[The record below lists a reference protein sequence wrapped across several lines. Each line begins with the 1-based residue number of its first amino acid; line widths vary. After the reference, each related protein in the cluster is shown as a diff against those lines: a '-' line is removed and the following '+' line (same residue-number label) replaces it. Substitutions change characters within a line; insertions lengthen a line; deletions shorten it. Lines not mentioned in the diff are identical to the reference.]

1 MAATNVQ
8 AFPGDVTISSNLAV
22 DTNTLFV
29 DSVGNRVGIGTDA
42 PESLLHLSAATA
54 SADITDPIKLKI
66 HNRKLAADWS
76 ITQPWGLLEF
86 DTDDTGTAGR
96 GPVAG
101 IGCRFETS
109 SGGDS
114 SICFY
119 TDAATGNDT
128 VLGAANER
136 MCIDSDGLVGIGTSN
151 PQQKMHIHEPSGGQV
166 VLAITN
172 TDTGSTNNSGLHIG
186 LDGSENGFLFHKPN
200 TDFIFATNNTERM
213 RIDSDGNVGIGTNAP
228 ESILHLSAATASAD
242 ITDPIKLKIHNRT
255 GAENWS
261 LTQPWGLLEFDTNDS
276 GTAGHG
282 PVAGIGCRFE
292 TANGGDSSICFYTDN
307 ATGNDTVLGSAN
319 ERMCIDSDG
328 NVGIGTNAPGSLL
341 HVNGDVRMKTL
352 STNVIGKVTAV
363 YARGT
368 GFNNNA
374 NRLVKIGDVTVVNT
388 DTIGLTLT
396 IINAST
402 HAHVSSTNYNT
413 YASGSA
419 ANSLATALEGMSDT
433 QIGIL
438 TSADAFENEI
448 TANLVTAALKLG
460 LTRLVG
466 ANDDSNRHPYV
477 AIFYGPGAAA
487 NPGNQVLEVMKS
499 DAASGAHATLSTF
512 LVDDSFIGQ
521 AVTNALYSG
530 TADSTTPTVFVDR
543 YANVGIGTT
552 TPGAPLEVHG
562 PDITGDV
569 GLTSLISRSVAGN
582 DGVLNIFG
590 VKQTNGEETLGL
602 QTQIDNR
609 AWATDIAGGWA
620 SGTASRY
627 ALVLQPYKGRVGI
640 GTTDPDYDLDV
651 MSDAATIRLAC
662 NSGANDRVTTLS
674 SWATFGGSPGD
685 TALRRT
691 TDIQSGFTGIWGT
704 EYLSFRV
711 GNGAGATN
719 DGGAL
724 TTDRMRITNNGFVG
738 IGQTNPGAKLDIYG
752 GDMKMS
758 QNNSYATDRY
768 LYTHWSDGNN
778 DHQIGMKFD
787 YYTGSGGTGPE
798 HSALHFV
805 SNAGLNQAI
814 NGSSA
819 RTMMTVRSVGTIGI
833 NQTTPL
839 HTLDVNGTIRCGT
852 NGRMLN
858 SYMSVPYGAW
868 ASVPL
873 GGSRGSYLIV
883 AAGTSNDQ
891 ACAIF
896 TACSNSNNNAG
907 SITTQQSN
915 NDYNRNSYI
924 DRRYAASTSPQL
936 IISGS
941 QGYTRTCSVT
951 TIMV

>member
-8 AFPGDVTISSNLAV
+8 AFPGDVTI
-22 DTNTLFV
+22 
-29 DSVGNRVGIGTDA
+29 
-42 PESLLHLSAATA
+42 
-54 SADITDPIKLKI
+54 
-66 HNRKLAADWS
+66 
-76 ITQPWGLLEF
+76 
-86 DTDDTGTAGR
+86 
-96 GPVAG
+96 
-101 IGCRFETS
+101 
-109 SGGDS
+109 
-114 SICFY
+114 
-119 TDAATGNDT
+119 
-128 VLGAANER
+128 
-136 MCIDSDGLVGIGTSN
+136 
-151 PQQKMHIHEPSGGQV
+151 
-166 VLAITN
+166 
-172 TDTGSTNNSGLHIG
+172 
-186 LDGSENGFLFHKPN
+186 
-200 TDFIFATNNTERM
+200 
-213 RIDSDGNVGIGTNAP
+213 
-228 ESILHLSAATASAD
+228 
-242 ITDPIKLKIHNRT
+242 
-255 GAENWS
+255 
-261 LTQPWGLLEFDTNDS
+261 
-276 GTAGHG
+276 
-282 PVAGIGCRFE
+282 
-292 TANGGDSSICFYTDN
+292 
-307 ATGNDTVLGSAN
+307 
-319 ERMCIDSDG
+319 
-328 NVGIGTNAPGSLL
+328 
-341 HVNGDVRMKTL
+341 NGDVRMKTL
-352 STNVIGKVTAV
+352 STNVIGKITPL

-368 GFNNNA
+368 GRNNIA

-413 YASGSA
+413 YGSGSA

-521 AVTNALYSG
+521 AMTNALYSG
-530 TADSTTPTVFVDR
+530 TADSTSPTVFVDR
-543 YANVGIGTT
+543 YANVGIGTNAPTRKLHVSGDGQTATGGVIHT
-552 TPGAPLEVHG
+552 TITDPGGAPYESNAFSMSTGGYSHSIRMDLNTLSLNAYGDAGRYGTMKFVVGDNASSGVGQTDAMTLIPGGNVGIGTTNPQQKMHIHEPSGGQVVLAITNTDTGSTNNSGLHLGLDSSENGFIWHKPNTDLIFATNNTEKMRIKNGGNVGIGTDAPGAPLEVHG

-569 GLTSLISRSVAGN
+569 GLTSLISRHVAGV

-602 QTQIDNR
+602 QTQIDKR
-609 AWATDIAGGWA
+609 AWATDISGGWA
-620 SGTASRY
+620 SGAASRY

-662 NSGANDRVTTLS
+662 NSGANDRVATLS

-711 GNGAGATN
+711 GNGAGSAN

-758 QNNSYATDRY
+758 QNNSYGDDRY

-805 SNAGLNQAI
+805 SNAGLNQGI
-814 NGSSA
+814 SGSSA

-839 HTLDVNGTIRCGT
+839 YNLDVNGTIRCGT

-868 ASVPL
+868 ADVPL
-873 GGSRGSYLIV
+873 GGSRGSYLIL

-891 ACAIF
+891 GCAIF
-896 TACSNSNNNAG
+896 TACSNSNNNSG

-924 DRRYAASTSPQL
+924 DRRYAANLGPQL